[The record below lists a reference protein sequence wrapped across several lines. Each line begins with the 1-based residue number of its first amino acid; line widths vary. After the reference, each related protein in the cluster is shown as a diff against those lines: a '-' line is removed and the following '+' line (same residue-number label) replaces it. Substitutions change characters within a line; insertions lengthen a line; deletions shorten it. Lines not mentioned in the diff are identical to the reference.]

1 MDVGSLGRRDA
12 RHVVSCHVSSIR
24 GVLGGM
30 TEHETP
36 HKVVVIGGG
45 HAGTLAANH
54 LRVRT
59 DVDPERPAC
68 AAPVVTFP

>member
-1 MDVGSLGRRDA
+1 
-12 RHVVSCHVSSIR
+12 
-24 GVLGGM
+24 M

-45 HAGTLAANH
+45 HAGTLAADH